1 MTFEELKQHARG
13 LLNLYEQPGCT
24 NHHNNTKVNKRLAD
38 TAYNRIFERD
48 PTFSERLA
56 FV

>member
-24 NHHNNTKVNKRLAD
+24 NHHNNTKVNKRLDD